1 MFLRYALGL
10 VLALASLP
18 AAAQDWPTKPIRLI
32 VPFPAGGAVDTLARN
47 IAPKLSDHL
56 GQQILI
62 ETRTGA
68 GGSVGTAMAAKS
80 PPDGYTL
87 LFVFDTH
94 AVNPFLMKDLSFDTQ
109 KDLAPVSLI
118 ATSPLALVANPQVP
132 AASLKELVAL
142 ATQRPGEIAYASVGA
157 GSLAHLTMTQ
167 FQKIAGVQLNHI
179 PYRGGGPAVND
190 LIGGQV
196 QLFLTTMSTAKP
208 LIEGGK
214 AKALAVTSKERSS
227 GLPDLPTI
235 AEQGYPGFEVTT
247 WFGLLA
253 PAGTPRPIIDRIQA
267 DLVKTLNEPDVK
279 ERLGGKLALTL
290 VGSGPDEFGR
300 FIDAQMEQWGKVVR
314 ENNITAD

>member
-1 MFLRYALGL
+1 MFLRYAFGL

-56 GQQILI
+56 GQQILV

-94 AVNPFLMKDLSFDTQ
+94 AVNPFLIKDLSFDTQ

-142 ATQRPGEIAYASVGA
+142 AKQRPGEIAYASVGA

-167 FQKIAGVQLNHI
+167 FQKIAGIQLNHI
-179 PYRGGGPAVND
+179 PYRGGGPALAD
-190 LIGGQV
+190 LIGGQIR
-196 QLFLTTMSTAKP
+196 FFFSNASSST
-208 LIEGGK
+208 GH
-214 AKALAVTSKERSS
+214 AKAGRVRAIAHTGTGRIAAF
-227 GLPDLPTI
+227 PDLPAVADTL
-235 AEQGYPGFEVTT
+235 PGFVAYEWNGV
-247 WFGLLA
+247 FA
-253 PAGTPRPIIDRIQA
+253 PAGVPEPVVESLSA
-267 DLVKTLNEPDVK
+267 GLNTAIRDPVVA
-279 ERLGGKLALTL
+279 ERLAGLNVETVPNSPA
-290 VGSGPDEFGR
+290 EFAAFLEAEITKWGR
-300 FIDAQMEQWGKVVR
+300 LVR
-314 ENNITAD
+314 EAGIKPD